1 MLSFL
6 AQTNSEFVYTTAE
19 VDNGGMAIFGG
30 VWLLFW
36 LAVWVLSIVA
46 LWKIF
51 EKAGEA
57 GWKAIV
63 PIYNMYTMCRIA
75 GRNGLWVLGFFI
87 PFVNII
93 IALIISIDLA
103 KHFGKDTVFGIVG
116 LWLFSIIGYL
126 ILGFGDAKYV
136 GPKHA

>member
-1 MLSFL
+1 MFGLL
-6 AQTNSEFVYTTAE
+6 AQTTVTTTQVE
-19 VDNGGMAIFGG
+19 VSNGTAAVFSG

-36 LAVWVLSIVA
+36 LGVWVLSIIA
-46 LWKIF
+46 MWKLF

-57 GWKAIV
+57 GWKSIIPFYSAYV
-63 PIYNMYTMCRIA
+63 LCQIA
-75 GRNGLWVLGFFI
+75 GRNGLWFLSFMI

-93 IALIISIDLA
+93 TLLIVMIDLA
-103 KHFGKDTVFGIVG
+103 KHFGKSTVFGVVG
-116 LWLFSIIGYL
+116 LWLFSFIGML